1 MALACAQNGLHLSLE
16 GIQLLQRHKGLHGAG
31 KAAAKAIDE
40 YIQSK
45 GKGGK
50 AAPATAEE
58 SETK

>member
-1 MALACAQNGLHLSLE
+1 MAAALTQNGLHVGFEPRQKLH
-16 GIQLLQRHKGLHGAG
+16 GHKGLYGAG

>member
-1 MALACAQNGLHLSLE
+1 MKIPADIHQRVVELTDAILAGLN
-16 GIQLLQRHKGLHGAG
+16 
-31 KAAAKAIDE
+31 DE

-58 SETK
+58 SETE